1 MLNNAYTKGERER
14 KVIAIY
20 KRVEDIRKD
29 KTNLSQTDFAKEIG
43 MSYRSYQERI
53 TGERPKW
60 LVSEIVKASLFNK
73 GKILVDIDGRE
84 YAVSIKPVE

>member
-1 MLNNAYTKGERER
+1 MLNNAYTEEERER

-20 KRVEDIRKD
+20 IRVEDIRKD

-43 MSYRSYQERI
+43 MSYRSYQERL

-60 LVSEIVKASLFNK
+60 LVSEIVKASQFNN